1 MPYTRVGV
9 NKISN
14 HNVGSPLWQGMVA
27 CAQCHAESADWLKAR
42 VLAIQDRT
50 TSLLDRAGY
59 ASAVA
64 AKLFEAANQAKSAGK
79 NIDPKLYDQA
89 KDLYFEA
96 FYRINYIGAENSQG
110 FHNPTEAA
118 RICADS
124 VAFAEKCSGL
134 LRQALAAAGVAVPA
148 DLNLELA
155 RYLNNRGVK
164 KLNFKPQEEFQDP
177 FGIQSRLTPEAS
189 LGK

>member
-1 MPYTRVGV
+1 M
-9 NKISN
+9 NKIST
-14 HNVGSPLWQGMVA
+14 HNVGSPLWQGMAA

-50 TSLLDRAGY
+50 TSLLNRAGY
-59 ASAVA
+59 ATAVA
-64 AKLFEAANQAKSAGK
+64 AKLFEAANQAQTEGK
-79 NIDPKLYDQA
+79 NIDKALYDQA

-96 FYRINYIGAENSQG
+96 FYRINFIGAENSQG

-118 RICADS
+118 RICADC

-134 LRQALAAAGVAVPA
+134 LRQGLAATGVAPA
-148 DLNLELA
+148 ADVNLDLA
-155 RYLNNRGVK
+155 KFLNNRGVN
-164 KLNFKPQEEFQDP
+164 KLNFKPQEEYKDP
-177 FGIQSRLTPEAS
+177 FGIQPMLTPDKS